1 MNRSD
6 ALQLLYPKAKTA
18 SEFNFDNLFHPPI
31 LCYLSLQD
39 IAHLNNIATSI
50 KLSTKPNEKYRL
62 INNIMM
68 NRGFVKMASGTNRV
82 VYRFA
87 DDYSFVL
94 KIAIDKVGCRD
105 NPMEMVNQHLLKPF
119 VTKCFDV
126 TPCGTV
132 GMFERVVPIT
142 YREEFLSIADD
153 VFNLINNLIGKYVI
167 DDIGEKYYQ
176 NYGIR
181 NCFGPV
187 LLDYPYVYELDG
199 AKLRCNTVDPIT
211 NLACLGEIDYDI
223 GYNDLV
229 CKKCGKRYIA
239 TDLKTVKNEDAKI
252 IVEGKDDKMKISLM
266 RGNKVVSRL
275 GNTRRA
281 VDTIKNGIK
290 SGRLNNITLVTE
302 NCLDKDN
309 TNLPVIKTGDRNL
322 AGFHQNFVK
331 VEKDSEQPPVRA
343 NLGDVIAQYTQAKLP
358 IPESIKEQIRGT
370 ELEALLHEKVQKDEQ
385 ETPKEETVETSVSLT
400 PSFEE
405 NEKLEDPEEVDDSAQ
420 LEAAVDLSNG
430 LIIECTNGTVIA
442 TLIPSQL
449 ERFRKATSTAKPDS
463 NSKKNNHEVK
473 NEKNDNSEDK
483 GSVSKDENAVETT
496 ETESLSHSSRKEL
509 PMDDSDSELHD
520 QEEEE
525 IERVEA
531 EEILPAEEERD
542 LNLHERTVYD
552 DSIDPIE
559 STAIEVDVSEK
570 PTGKNIPQSSIEE
583 SAKGERDV
591 SRMSSSFN
599 VETVVGKKIRE
610 AYYSAPVEGGGSIT
624 SKLIIH
630 GRDESQITEE
640 EKMQIVEN
648 Y

>member
-1 MNRSD
+1 
-6 ALQLLYPKAKTA
+6 
-18 SEFNFDNLFHPPI
+18 
-31 LCYLSLQD
+31 
-39 IAHLNNIATSI
+39 
-50 KLSTKPNEKYRL
+50 
-62 INNIMM
+62 
-68 NRGFVKMASGTNRV
+68 MASGTNRV

-266 RGNKVVSRL
+266 RGNEVVSRL

>member
-39 IAHLNNIATSI
+39 IAHLNSIATSI

-94 KIAIDKVGCRD
+94 KIAIDKVGRRD

-153 VFNLINNLIGKYVI
+153 AFNLINNLIGKYVI

-266 RGNKVVSRL
+266 RGNEVVSRL

-309 TNLPVIKTGDRNL
+309 TNQLPVIKTGDRNA

-331 VEKDSEQPPVRA
+331 VEKDSEHPPVRA
-343 NLGDVIAQYTQAKLP
+343 NLGDVIAQYTQANLP

-370 ELEALLHEKVQKDEQ
+370 ELEKLLYNKNHEEEQ
-385 ETPKEETVETSVSLT
+385 EEPKEDTVETSVLLT

-405 NEKLEDPEEVDDSAQ
+405 DEKLEDPEEVDDSAQ

-442 TLIPSQL
+442 TLIHSQL
-449 ERFRKATSTAKPDS
+449 ERFRKAASTVKPD
-463 NSKKNNHEVK
+463 SKKNNHEIK
-473 NEKNDNSEDK
+473 NEKADNSE
-483 GSVSKDENAVETT
+483 GNSSTSENGKIEEAAKPE
-496 ETESLSHSSRKEL
+496 SHSTVKEL
-509 PMDDSDSELHD
+509 PKVDSDNGRHD
-520 QEEEE
+520 QEEE
-525 IERVEA
+525 IERVEV
-531 EEILPAEEERD
+531 EENLPAEEEKD
-542 LNLHERTVYD
+542 LSLHERAEYD
-552 DSIDPIE
+552 DSMDPIE
-559 STAIEVDVSEK
+559 STATEADVAEEV
-570 PTGKNIPQSSIEE
+570 TGRNIPQSSIEE
-583 SAKGERDV
+583 STKGERDV
-591 SRMSSSFN
+591 SQMSSSFN

-610 AYYSAPVEGGGSIT
+610 AYYSAPVKGGGTIN

-630 GRDESQITEE
+630 GREESQITEE